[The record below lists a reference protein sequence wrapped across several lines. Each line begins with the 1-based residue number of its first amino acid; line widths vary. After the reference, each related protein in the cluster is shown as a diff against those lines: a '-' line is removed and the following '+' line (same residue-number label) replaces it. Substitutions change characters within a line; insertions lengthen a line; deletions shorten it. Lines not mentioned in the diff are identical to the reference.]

1 MTSSGYLHDLAS
13 SRKSL
18 AASSCRDCTLQSPKW
33 RCTELPQASKALQV
47 HAWLRCAGAKV
58 ALCELPRDFISS
70 EDRGGTGGT
79 CVLRG
84 CVPKKLMAIAGLF
97 NEEMQ
102 DAVGYGCAPCCPV
115 CSSRCSAAK
124 SALRKQHTARS
135 TLNLNVCG
143 LKRRRVA

>member
-1 MTSSGYLHDLAS
+1 MQGLAS
-13 SRKSL
+13 SRI
-18 AASSCRDCTLQSPKW
+18 DCT
-33 RCTELPQASKALQV
+33 
-47 HAWLRCAGAKV
+47 CAGAKV

-102 DAVGYGCAPCCPV
+102 DAVGYGCAQAYLSLC
-115 CSSRCSAAK
+115 
-124 SALRKQHTARS
+124 S
-135 TLNLNVCG
+135 TLG
-143 LKRRRVA
+143 PS

>member
-1 MTSSGYLHDLAS
+1 MYRLQLYSCQGSVGS
-13 SRKSL
+13 
-18 AASSCRDCTLQSPKW
+18 AAKDMHATPCT
-33 RCTELPQASKALQV
+33 AA
-47 HAWLRCAGAKV
+47 CAGAKV

-102 DAVGYGCAPCCPV
+102 DAVGYGYALV
-115 CSSRCSAAK
+115 CLFCISR
-124 SALRKQHTARS
+124 
-135 TLNLNVCG
+135 
-143 LKRRRVA
+143 

>member
-1 MTSSGYLHDLAS
+1 M
-13 SRKSL
+13 
-18 AASSCRDCTLQSPKW
+18 
-33 RCTELPQASKALQV
+33 
-47 HAWLRCAGAKV
+47 

-102 DAVGYGCAPCCPV
+102 DAEGYGCARVPFHSHGV
-115 CSSRCSAAK
+115 
-124 SALRKQHTARS
+124 LTAPS
-135 TLNLNVCG
+135 LTM
-143 LKRRRVA
+143 A